1 MQNMFGNNTPNNN
14 WMNPLMYFGNNGMTG
29 MNIGGNQFWENIYGN
44 GMNLNML
51 QNMNMNMQ
59 NMNMNMQNMN
69 MQQNMNQQSFSNDKA
84 NVVFKTTQGLK
95 INMFVDFGTS
105 ISDTI
110 LLFLKRVGKPELFH
124 PNSGIYFICNA
135 KKVNI
140 YDQTKIENTFGHQIN
155 PVIIVNDVK
164 NLIGA

>member
-1 MQNMFGNNTPNNN
+1 MQNMFGNNMSNNN

-51 QNMNMNMQ
+51 QNMNM
-59 NMNMNMQNMN
+59 
-69 MQQNMNQQSFSNDKA
+69 QQNMNQQSFSNDKV

-124 PNSGIYFICNA
+124 PDSGIYFICNA

>member
-51 QNMNMNMQ
+51 H
-59 NMNMNMQNMN
+59 NMN

-124 PNSGIYFICNA
+124 PDSGIYFICNA

-140 YDQTKIENTFGHQIN
+140 YDQTKIENTFGQQIN
-155 PVIIVNDVK
+155 PVIIFNDVK

>member
-1 MQNMFGNNTPNNN
+1 
-14 WMNPLMYFGNNGMTG
+14 
-29 MNIGGNQFWENIYGN
+29 
-44 GMNLNML
+44 MNLNML
-51 QNMNMNMQ
+51 QNMNMQ
-59 NMNMNMQNMN
+59 NMNMN
-69 MQQNMNQQSFSNDKA
+69 MQQNMNQQSFSNDKI

-95 INMFVDFGTS
+95 INMSFDFGTS
-105 ISDTI
+105 ISDAI

-124 PNSGIYFICNA
+124 PDSGIYFICNA